1 MTKTKANYYNK
12 KKDDIIN
19 YFNKSKRIIDYK
31 KQKASIIFNET
42 EFKYPIDSFG
52 LILKNKTIHDKI
64 LLVNKLEKYNHSGKH
79 SKIIKD
85 LKIL

>member
-31 KQKASIIFNET
+31 KQKASIKFNEA
-42 EFKYPIDSFG
+42 EFKYPIDSLG
-52 LILKNKTIHDKI
+52 LILKNETIYDKV
-64 LLVNKLEKYNHSGKH
+64 LLVNKIEKYNHSGKH